1 MGLPLSAGRALI
13 VNTVPGKLLLAYWL
27 TFKVAVLL
35 VIDPAFAVM
44 FAEPTTNPVAN
55 PVFAP
60 MTATVVFEE
69 FQFTEVVMFILLPSA
84 KNPVAVNCCEFD
96 VPLPLTDT
104 VALPGETRI
113 DCS

>member
-1 MGLPLSAGRALI
+1 
-13 VNTVPGKLLLAYWL
+13 
-27 TFKVAVLL
+27 
-35 VIDPAFAVM
+35 M

-60 MTATVVFEE
+60 ITATVVLEE
-69 FQFTEVVMFILLPSA
+69 FQFTEFVIFMLLPSA
-84 KNPVAVNCCEFD
+84 KNPVAVNCWEFE

-104 VALPGETRI
+104 VALAGETRI